1 MVGLVVFMT
10 LSQLLTEP
18 QIVRAGEDLR
28 TSVETVVPQSLAT
41 DKVACRCTWFGYVTF
56 WEICN
61 RSTAF
66 RTRKI
71 FSFFFSLELD
81 FLLLLKNKKVL
92 QGIFNFLLF
101 TFGHAESS
109 LQCVG
114 FL

>member
-92 QGIFNFLLF
+92 QCIFNFLLF
-101 TFGHAESS
+101 NFCHAESS